1 MYAPY
6 PENMMESIKKVEA
19 TRAERMATEPRR
31 LTADRTDH
39 AETNHRNA
47 GTLQ

>member
-31 LTADRTDH
+31 QRSNPWHHLSHHADLT
-39 AETNHRNA
+39 
-47 GTLQ
+47 

>member
-19 TRAERMATEPRR
+19 TRAQRMACLLYTSPSPR
-31 LTADRTDH
+31 D
-39 AETNHRNA
+39 
-47 GTLQ
+47 